1 MRWNSDAYSKRE
13 GRSDLAQQITGLPIV
28 DRCRCGHDFCGTF
41 YTVPKPHGAWG
52 PDHETIML
60 ESAET
65 GMINIDLV
73 GGRIV
78 EVEALYR
85 DDVRAALAKLFT

>member
-1 MRWNSDAYSKRE
+1 
-13 GRSDLAQQITGLPIV
+13 
-28 DRCRCGHDFCGTF
+28 
-41 YTVPKPHGAWG
+41 
-52 PDHETIML
+52 ML